1 MRREMRTLLVGCVVV
16 AVAVIATGGGGIAQL
31 WNIARAGRHAVKV
44 NRQLAAVPEFRD
56 IRASE
61 ATSHGGALAIHGHL
75 KSEAQFPRLKALA
88 ARTRPPVTVVYY
100 VRVGDRRLK

>member
-1 MRREMRTLLVGCVVV
+1 MRREIRTLLLGCGIV
-16 AVAVIATGGGGIAQL
+16 AVALISTGGGGIAQL
-31 WNIARAGRHAVKV
+31 WNIARAGKHAVKV

-56 IRASE
+56 IRASQ
-61 ATSHGGALAIHGHL
+61 ATSHGGALAIHGRL
-75 KSEAQFPRLKALA
+75 KSEAQFPGLKALV